1 MLVAVRGRINA
12 GLPGEASQEDDPLFA
27 RPG

>member
-12 GLPGEASQEDDPLFA
+12 GLPGAASHEDDPQFA